1 MATTEDVDG
10 EYPVRPHEVIR
21 SGHAH
26 YEVLSFLGKG
36 TFGQV
41 LKCWRQEDGD
51 MVAMKVLRSLPSY
64 AKQGRIEVNTLNQLG
79 PHYADYYSYV
89 KAYESFLHC
98 GHICIVFEL
107 LETNLY
113 DYLKGRGFKPLPLE
127 QIRPIVQQVL
137 SCLVRLRELGL
148 VHADLKPENIM
159 LVDNGNSPL
168 RVKVIDFGSTTRPQQ
183 LPTTSYLQSRYYRA
197 PEVLLG
203 LPFDMAIDMWSLGC
217 VAAELFLGW
226 PMFPGASEYDQVLL
240 VTIYQCVMLV
250 LFQLCYITETCG
262 SIPDRMLRLARKA
275 SKFLIRDAQTGQW
288 VLKVSVISLLRL
300 LCNVAIFRT
309 TSRWKERQGLR

>member
-1 MATTEDVDG
+1 MAAEDVDG
-10 EYPVRPHEVIR
+10 EYAVRPHEIIR

-51 MVAMKVLRSLPSY
+51 IVAMKVLRSLPSY
-64 AKQGRIEVNTLNQLG
+64 AKQGKIEVNMLNQLG
-79 PHYADYYSYV
+79 SQYADQYSYV
-89 KAYESFLHC
+89 KAYESFIHS

-107 LETNLY
+107 LEINLY

-127 QIRPIVQQVL
+127 QIRPIMQQVL
-137 SCLVRLRELGL
+137 CCLVRLRDLGL

-159 LVDNGNSPL
+159 LVDKGNMSL

-203 LPFDMAIDMWSLGC
+203 LPFDMAVDMWSLGC

-226 PMFPGASEYDQVLL
+226 PLFPGASEYDQVWLILRCGDLYLISCLISYATLRRL
-240 VTIYQCVMLV
+240 VV
-250 LFQLCYITETCG
+250 LYRMTC
-262 SIPDRMLRLARKA
+262 
-275 SKFLIRDAQTGQW
+275 
-288 VLKVSVISLLRL
+288 
-300 LCNVAIFRT
+300 
-309 TSRWKERQGLR
+309 